1 MAETTLWFDAVLYPH
16 RSLGRRAFTMLMIV
30 LGLVS
35 FAMGMAFL
43 LMGAWPVFGFFGLD
57 VLALYLAFRLNYRS
71 GEVVETIRLTDDE
84 LVIGRRE
91 RRRNLV
97 EWKFQPYWV
106 RIEVDEPRPHENRLL
121 LKSHGRTLAIGSFL
135 TPEERIDLAR
145 ALRDA
150 LRRQRMALAPA
161 PAV

>member
-1 MAETTLWFDAVLYPH
+1 MAETRLWFNAVLYPN
-16 RSLGRRAFTMLMIV
+16 RSLGRRGFTLFMVM

-57 VLALYLAFRLNYRS
+57 VLALYIAFRINYRA

-84 LVIGRRE
+84 LVIGRSE
-91 RRRNLV
+91 RRRPAK

-106 RIEVDEPRPHENRLL
+106 QVEVDEPRPHENRLL

-135 TPEERIDLAR
+135 TPEERIDLAV

-150 LRRQRMALAPA
+150 LQRQRVALAPA
-161 PAV
+161 TAV